1 MQDLVR
7 SYNMNAPLIEK
18 FIITSLGKVSLKHL
32 NAKMA
37 QRLYKTFPS
46 LELLYET
53 DEGFVQNS
61 PNIHIDREDHAQIGE
76 DRSYLVDEV
85 ALVKGYYASEPYIS
99 TATGYLCITVV
110 YAVGEGYLFLDF
122 RVRKLLE
129 RFDLIEKNDVFKRL
143 NRTSY
148 SLIGGGLLFFGV
160 FVVMYGFYTF
170 AGYLLAKEP
179 LSIDA
184 VFKPII
190 ALTLGLAVYDLG
202 KTIFEQEVLPKTQR
216 VSETFNAKT
225 LMNFS
230 VSIIIALLIEGL
242 LVVFKISIHNY
253 KDLPY
258 ASTLIGALGFLLL
271 VFGIFVYLI
280 RKSEKEPLGIREG
293 D

>member
-280 RKSEKEPLGIREG
+280 RKSEKETLGIREG